1 MKKFFE
7 EPTLEVLKLQEMESI
22 TDDTNLGDLLGGE
35 SGVDPNWP

>member
-7 EPTLEVLKLQEMESI
+7 EPTLEVLRLQEMESI
-22 TDDTNLGDLLGGE
+22 TDELDLGGLGGE